1 MTVPVRH
8 NDEAAHR
15 RELAQEINRNILYVS
30 TVTLTTSQTTTTVT
44 DPRMGTDK
52 TVVLTPTDANA
63 AAENIYLSSA
73 LNGSFVLTHA
83 SAGTTRTFNYVIIG

>member
-8 NDEAAHR
+8 NDETAHR
-15 RELAQEINRNILYVS
+15 RLLAQEINRNILYVS
-30 TVTLTTSQTTTTVT
+30 SVTLTTSQTTTTVT
-44 DPRMGTDK
+44 DPRMGSDK
-52 TVVLTPTDANA
+52 TVVLTPKDANA

-83 SAGTTRTFNYVIIG
+83 SSGTTRTFNYVIIG

>member
-8 NDEAAHR
+8 SDSAAHR
-15 RELAQEINRNILYVS
+15 RLIALEINKNLLYVS
-30 TVTLTTSQTTTTVT
+30 TLTLTLSQTTTTVT
-44 DPRMGTDK
+44 DVRMGSDK

-83 SAGTTRTFNYVIIG
+83 NAGTTRTFNYVIIG